1 MENLKE
7 LLEEFIDWARDCG
20 RKYGMFLTI
29 RKKLLR
35 NFSDNERNSL
45 LITLSVWSFE
55 ALKYRIDTGLN

>member
-35 NFSDNERNSL
+35 ISDNE
-45 LITLSVWSFE
+45 E
-55 ALKYRIDTGLN
+55 E